1 MESQMINATTHI
13 TKTTHTTKQEQLVAL
28 VATQKILRARDLAA
42 HGIGRDNLKRLVED
56 GALEQVGRGLYVAT
70 DAPLT
75 EYQTLLE
82 AMSRAPLGVI
92 ALASALRFH
101 GLTTQN
107 PWKVWMLIETGSRI
121 PQSDYPPIVAF
132 HAGGDSFQKG
142 VDIHYIEGC
151 EINVTSVAK
160 TVADCFKYRNK
171 IGLDVALEA
180 LEECLR
186 ERKATREE
194 IRHYAGVCRVERVM
208 KPYMEAYSR

>member
-1 MESQMINATTHI
+1 MINSATQMTN
-13 TKTTHTTKQEQLVAL
+13 TTLHTTRHEQLAEL
-28 VATQKILRARDLAA
+28 VSKAKILRARDLAS
-42 HGIGRDNLKRLVED
+42 HGIGRDNLKRLVEE
-56 GALEQVGRGLYVAT
+56 GTLEQVGRGLYVAT

-82 AMSRAPLGVI
+82 AIARVPLGVI

-121 PQSDYPPIVAF
+121 PQCDYPPIVAF
-132 HAGGDSFQKG
+132 HAGGDSFREG
-142 VDIHYIEGC
+142 VDSHYIEGR
-151 EINVTSVAK
+151 EIRVTSIAK
-160 TVADCFKYRNK
+160 TVVDCFKYRNK

-194 IRHYAGVCRVERVM
+194 M